1 MNDEL
6 FPDLERIT
14 PPPKTHAGAA
24 PRVAR
29 ANRRQTEL
37 RPTDLESLLPEDHRA
52 RIVWSFVEQLDLT
65 PLYAEV
71 RAVAGGAGRPAID
84 PMILMALWLYA
95 TLDGVGSARQVARL
109 CRESDPYRWIC
120 GGVGVNHHAL
130 SDFRVGH
137 EAFLDGVLTKSVAS
151 LLAVGA
157 VTLKRVSQDG
167 MRVRASAGT
176 GSFRRKK
183 ILKRCLADAQA
194 QVKALKR
201 KLEDGVQGASKSRVE
216 AARLRAAK
224 ERAKRV
230 KAALEEMPQIEEVKE
245 RNRKKAPGR
254 HTSKDGGPSGDEAG
268 SDDDK
273 KTAARASTTEP
284 DARVRHTSKDGGPS
298 GDEAGSDDDKKTA
311 ARASTTDP
319 DARVMKMADNGFR
332 PAYNV
337 QYATD
342 TESLVV
348 VGVDVT
354 NEGSDAKQMIPMLK
368 QLKKRYGR
376 LPDEYLVDGGF
387 ATVQA
392 MAQVPDGCTVYGPV
406 PPRKNKNR
414 NPYLPLP
421 NDPEKVAKWRVR
433 MGTTKAKEIYK
444 QRAASA
450 EYTNAQIR
458 NRQLQQLRVRG
469 RAKARCVALW
479 HALAQ
484 NFTRLPALTPT

>member
-1 MNDEL
+1 MSDEL
-6 FPDLERIT
+6 FPDLKRVDA
-14 PPPKTHAGAA
+14 PPKDEAEAA
-24 PRVAR
+24 PRLAR
-29 ANRRQTEL
+29 PNRRQVQL
-37 RPTDLESLLPEDHRA
+37 RPTDLESLLAEDHRA
-52 RIVWSFVEQLDLT
+52 RVVWSFVEELDLK
-65 PLYAEV
+65 PLYAQV
-71 RAVAGGAGRPAID
+71 RAVEGRAGRPAID

-109 CRESDPYRWIC
+109 CKESDPYRWIC

-151 LLAVGA
+151 LMAAGA
-157 VTLKRVSQDG
+157 VKLKRVSQDG
-167 MRVRASAGT
+167 MRVRASAGA

-183 ILKRCLADAQA
+183 TLQRCLAVAEA

-201 KLEDGVQGASKSRVE
+201 ELEDGEQGASKSRVD
-216 AARLRAAK
+216 AARLRAAE

-230 KAALEEMPQIEEVKE
+230 KAALAQMPKVEEVKE

-254 HTSKDGGPSGDEAG
+254 HKPKGGSPSGGGAG
-268 SDDDK
+268 GEEDK
-273 KTAARASTTEP
+273 KTAAR
-284 DARVRHTSKDGGPS
+284 V
-298 GDEAGSDDDKKTA
+298 
-311 ARASTTDP
+311 STTDP
-319 DARVMKMADNGFR
+319 DARVMKMANNGFR

-354 NEGSDAKQMIPMLK
+354 NEGSDAKQMIPMLE
-368 QLKKRYGR
+368 QLEERYGT
-376 LPDEYLVDGGF
+376 LPEEYLVDGGF

-392 MAQVPDGCTVYGPV
+392 IARVPDGCTPYGPL
-406 PPRKNKNR
+406 PPRKDKNR
-414 NPYLPLP
+414 DPYLPRP
-421 NDPEKVAKWRVR
+421 NDPEKVAEWRIR
-433 MGTTKAKEIYK
+433 MGTEEAKAIYK

-450 EYTNAQIR
+450 EYTNAQAR

-469 RAKARCVALW
+469 KMKARCVALW

-484 NFTRLPALTPT
+484 NLMLLPALASA

>member
-6 FPDLERIT
+6 FPDLERTT
-14 PPPKTHAGAA
+14 PPPKAHADVA

-273 KTAARASTTEP
+273 KTAARASTT
-284 DARVRHTSKDGGPS
+284 
-298 GDEAGSDDDKKTA
+298 
-311 ARASTTDP
+311 DP

-433 MGTTKAKEIYK
+433 MGTAKAKEIYK

-484 NFTRLPALTPT
+484 NFMRLPALTPT